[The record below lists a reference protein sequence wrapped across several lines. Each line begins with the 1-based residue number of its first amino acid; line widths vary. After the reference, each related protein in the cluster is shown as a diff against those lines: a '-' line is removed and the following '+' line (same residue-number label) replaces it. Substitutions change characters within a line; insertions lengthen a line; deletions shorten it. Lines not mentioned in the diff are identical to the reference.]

1 MFTDM
6 TGKKRLKMG
15 LHTHTTLSDGVKT
28 PEEVLEMYAGAGYDV
43 LAITDH
49 WKFNPAGTYEGM
61 QILSGVEYDMQG
73 DNGPGTLNQC
83 FHVLGLGMT
92 EDPGLPVEWR
102 KKACQVPIYE
112 RVRMTV
118 YRIREKGGIAILA
131 HPAWSLNTAEQI
143 LEVCGFDGT
152 EIYNSVSECGMSD
165 RPYSGLIVDML
176 GAKGMFMPL
185 LATDDVHYYNGDEMK
200 GMIMVEADAV
210 EELGILGAIK
220 ANRFY
225 ATQGPEI
232 HFERISD
239 TEVRVKCSPAVK
251 VMFLSELPWT
261 RNRAHRGK
269 DITEAVYEIRVA
281 QEEKYVR
288 AEVTDANGLCAWS
301 HVIVTGM

>member
-1 MFTDM
+1 MFTDI

-15 LHTHTTLSDGVKT
+15 LHTHTTLSDGKKT
-28 PEEVLEMYAGAGYDV
+28 PEEVLALYAGAGYDV

-49 WKFNPAGTYEGM
+49 WKYNPAGSYEGM
-61 QILSGVEYDMQG
+61 QILAGAEYDM
-73 DNGPGTLNQC
+73 NGPNTPEGIIHT
-83 FHVLGLGMT
+83 FHILGLGM
-92 EDPGLPVEWR
+92 EHDPQVPIEWR
-102 KKACQVPIYE
+102 KDCPVPIYE

-118 YRIREKGGIAILA
+118 RRIRDAGGIAILA

-143 LEVCGFDGT
+143 LEVCEFDGT

-176 GAKGMFMPL
+176 GARGMFMPL

-232 HFERISD
+232 HFERISE

-261 RNRAHRGK
+261 RNRAHRGT
-269 DITEAVYEIRVA
+269 DITEAVYEIRIA
-281 QEEKYVR
+281 QKERFVR
-288 AEVTDANGLCAWS
+288 AEVTDANGLAAWS
-301 HVIVTGM
+301 HVIVTGL

>member
-1 MFTDM
+1 MITDKNGN
-6 TGKKRLKMG
+6 TWYKLG
-15 LHTHTTLSDGVKT
+15 LHVHTSLSDGQKT
-28 PEEVLEMYAGAGYDV
+28 PQEVAERYKANGYD
-43 LAITDH
+43 AIALTDH
-49 WKFNPAGTYEGM
+49 WHYGPGG
-61 QILSGVEYDMQG
+61 QLGGLHILSGCEYNLRGQDATVGVMHIVG
-73 DNGPGTLNQC
+73 
-83 FHVLGLGMT
+83 FGMKT
-92 EDPGLPVEWR
+92 EPALTRESTRQQIVDANN
-102 KKACQVPIYE
+102 AC
-112 RVRMTV
+112 
-118 YRIREKGGIAILA
+118 GGIAILA